1 MPKKILLDF
10 EEEENY
16 SIVGITSTLK
26 DYRLI
31 FFLNKL
37 AGINFK
43 RVEPFVFSF
52 KEKVFTFSVY
62 LQVDDENMRN
72 FYLLSNNNKSV
83 KLIKELKH
91 FDYLLVM
98 DGEIEDDF
106 LNNLSKRIKSVG
118 GVMISSV
125 VDGEIVNRI
134 PNLRIEFDRH
144 IDTILK

>member
-106 LNNLSKRIKSVG
+106 LNNLSKRIKNVG